1 MPCPAIYFVTSDL
14 RSCEKCEW
22 RSHPHCSPP
31 FCDIASLVTS
41 ELRSVVR
48 TAEAAPSASIAFLR
62 PSLRRSRSFRYRE
75 TATRSRS
82 KNSVLGVPSLPPSL
96 RLWVSVG
103 PPSPSPVERKS
114 GYFLEISP
122 PQTQHNAHPVSLN
135 QMYSADRHST
145 VAQCWDGMN
154 PSFRP
159 FAKQAL
165 RTTQVCARIDCTA

>member
-96 RLWVSVG
+96 CPSLL
-103 PPSPSPVERKS
+103 PPPLSERAA
-114 GYFLEISP
+114 ISLKYRRRRHNIMHTQSLSTRCTV
-122 PQTQHNAHPVSLN
+122 QTG
-135 QMYSADRHST
+135 T
-145 VAQCWDGMN
+145 AQGWEPGMG
-154 PSFRP
+154 
-159 FAKQAL
+159 
-165 RTTQVCARIDCTA
+165 

>member
-1 MPCPAIYFVTSDL
+1 MSSVPWCALRRQRLRPRSPSFVPRFVGRGRFVT
-14 RSCEKCEW
+14 EKLP
-22 RSHPHCSPP
+22 RAVGAKIAFSVSPP
-31 FCDIASLVTS
+31 SL
-41 ELRSVVR
+41 L
-48 TAEAAPSASIAFLR
+48 PSACG
-62 PSLRRSRSFRYRE
+62 SL
-75 TATRSRS
+75 
-82 KNSVLGVPSLPPSL
+82 SLPP
-96 RLWVSVG
+96 
-103 PPSPSPVERKS
+103 PSPVERKS

-165 RTTQVCARIDCTA
+165 RTTQVCARIDCTAEYYIPNHAQILYLDSQQ